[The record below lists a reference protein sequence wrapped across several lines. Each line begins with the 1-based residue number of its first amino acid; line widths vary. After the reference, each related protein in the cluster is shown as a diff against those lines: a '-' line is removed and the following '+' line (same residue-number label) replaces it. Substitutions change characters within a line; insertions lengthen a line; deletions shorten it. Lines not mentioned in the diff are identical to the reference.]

1 MHREGD
7 RHDYRVY
14 QAIEPDRL
22 LEGAVMPQ
30 PPVEEIGLVADSF
43 GSDRKRRFNQ
53 FDLNLLRA
61 LDVLLEEQNITHAAA
76 RMNVTQPA
84 MSGALQRM
92 RDYFGDQL
100 LIRVGREM
108 KLTPLAQSLA
118 GPVRA
123 WLTDIRQN
131 LGVDPQFD
139 PKTIRRDFTIAM
151 SDYAAYV
158 IMPKLLERLASTAPY
173 ISCNIAPLNEAV
185 FAKLASNEIEFSI
198 ASDHWRGYGSYESP
212 GRDIRNNL
220 LFTDTFVCVV
230 AEANPVTGPA
240 LSLEDYLNMQHL
252 VVRMEGHLLS
262 IVEHT
267 WRIEDLS
274 PRVAASATSFTSMI
288 GMVRGTPHV
297 ATVQARLARGLTAA
311 LGVREMACPI
321 EIPQLR
327 EALLWHARNDFE
339 PGHRFMRELIIE
351 VARGID
357 AESPET
363 S

>member
-1 MHREGD
+1 MED
-7 RHDYRVY
+7 
-14 QAIEPDRL
+14 
-22 LEGAVMPQ
+22 
-30 PPVEEIGLVADSF
+30 IGVGGDSF

-61 LDVLLEEQNITHAAA
+61 LDVLLEEQNITHAAT

-123 WLTDIRQN
+123 LLTDIRQT

-139 PKTIRRDFTIAM
+139 PKTTRRDFTIAM
-151 SDYAAYV
+151 SDYAAFI
-158 IMPKLLERLASTAPY
+158 IMPKLLERLAATAPY
-173 ISCNIAPLNEAV
+173 ISCSIVPLDETV
-185 FAKLASNEIEFSI
+185 FSRLASNEIEFSI
-198 ASDHWRGYGSYESP
+198 ASDHWRGYGAENP
-212 GRDIRNNL
+212 GRDVRSSL
-220 LFTDTFVCVV
+220 LFTDSFVCGV
-230 AEANPVTGPA
+230 AQDNPVTGPA

-252 VVRMEGHLLS
+252 VVRMEGRMLS

-288 GMVRGTPHV
+288 GMIRGTPYV
-297 ATVQARLARGLTAA
+297 ATIQARLARALAAA
-311 LGVREMACPI
+311 LGVRQMTSPI

-351 VARGID
+351 VAKD
-357 AESPET
+357 FNVESTDT
-363 S
+363 SS

>member
-1 MHREGD
+1 ME
-7 RHDYRVY
+7 
-14 QAIEPDRL
+14 
-22 LEGAVMPQ
+22 
-30 PPVEEIGLVADSF
+30 EEIGLVVDSF

-123 WLTDIRQN
+123 LLTDIRQT

-139 PKTIRRDFTIAM
+139 PKTTRRDFTIAM
-151 SDYAAYV
+151 SDYAAFM

-173 ISCNIAPLNEAV
+173 ISCNIVPLDEAV
-185 FAKLASNEIEFSI
+185 FARLASNEIEFSI
-198 ASDHWRGYGSYESP
+198 ASDHWRGYGTYESP
-212 GRDIRNNL
+212 GRDIRSNL
-220 LFTDTFVCVV
+220 LFTERFVCVV
-230 AEANPVTGPA
+230 DAANPITGPA

-252 VVRMEGHLLS
+252 VVRMEGRMLS

-267 WRIEDLS
+267 WRVEDLS
-274 PRVAASATSFTSMI
+274 PRVVASATSFTSVI
-288 GMVRGTPHV
+288 GMLRGTPYV
-297 ATVQARLARGLTAA
+297 ATVQARLSRALAA
-311 LGVREMACPI
+311 SLAVREMTCPI

-327 EALLWHARNDFE
+327 EALLWHSRNDFE
-339 PGHRFMRELIIE
+339 PGHRFMRDLIIE
-351 VARGID
+351 AARGID
-357 AESPET
+357 VESSPA